1 VMSLPHF
8 DAVFVKGYP
17 AETTEAFCDGHV
29 SAFAFFGGIPQS
41 ILYDNTKIA
50 VARILGDRTRV
61 RTRRFTELQSH
72 YLFDDKF
79 GRPARGNDKG
89 NVEGMVG
96 YTRRNFMV
104 PAPRY
109 DSFDDLNAHLEEKCL
124 ARQGDTLRGH
134 DMTIGKRLMS
144 DLDALMGLP
153 VAEYEACDHVSTR
166 ATSIS
171 MVRYRGNRINTTCGR
186 SHVRHDCQC
195 LSETWVCSGCTLGP
209 TPNLLCP
216 IVQSPVTDD
225 S

>member
-1 VMSLPHF
+1 
-8 DAVFVKGYP
+8 
-17 AETTEAFCDGHV
+17 
-29 SAFAFFGGIPQS
+29 
-41 ILYDNTKIA
+41 
-50 VARILGDRTRV
+50 VARILGDRTRI

-109 DSFDDLNAHLEEKCL
+109 DSFDDLNAHLEQRCL
-124 ARQGDTLRGH
+124 ERQGDKLRGH
-134 DMTIGKRLMS
+134 NQTIGERLMS

-171 MVRYRGNRINTTCGR
+171 MVRYKTMITLCRWLMRTTMSTCVALCMR
-186 SHVRHDCQC
+186 S
-195 LSETWVCSGCTLGP
+195 LSVAATRSLHITNGP
-209 TPNLLCP
+209 MTRR
-216 IVQSPVTDD
+216 T
-225 S
+225 